1 MSSAPAACGAP
12 KIAGVGWGEWVR
24 GFEIEPSLYAA
35 DFLRLG
41 EQIEALLAAGAR
53 VFHFDVGDGHFV
65 PPVTIGPVVLRS
77 IAPLV
82 HGRGG
87 VLDCHL
93 MVDNPGRHFREIA
106 ESGGDSVTF
115 HVEVAADAAE
125 LIAAARELGLGAG
138 VACNPGTP
146 VDRLADAAAEADLAL
161 CMSIEPGYSG
171 QAFMPEALPRL
182 ERLRALLPDSV
193 HVQVDGGI
201 GADTVRAARA
211 AGANLLV
218 AGTAVFGADDIG
230 AAYRDL
236 AAAATSS

>member
-1 MSSAPAACGAP
+1 MSWS
-12 KIAGVGWGEWVR
+12 EWVR
-24 GFEIEPSLYAA
+24 GAEIEPSLYAA

-41 EQIEALLAAGAR
+41 EQIEALLEAGAR

-65 PPVTIGPVVLRS
+65 PPVTIGPIVLRS

-82 HGRGG
+82 HERGG

-93 MVDNPGRHFREIA
+93 MVDDPLHHFSEIA

-115 HVEVAADAAE
+115 HVEVAEDPAAV
-125 LIAAARELGLGAG
+125 IAAARELGLGAG
-138 VACNPGTP
+138 VACNPATP
-146 VDRLADAAAEADLAL
+146 VERLAEAARDADLAL

-182 ERLRALLPDSV
+182 RRLRELLPDSV

-201 GADTVRAARA
+201 GAETVRPARE

-218 AGTAVFGADDIG
+218 AGTAVFGADDIA

-236 AAAATSS
+236 AAAVA

>member
-1 MSSAPAACGAP
+1 MAWADR
-12 KIAGVGWGEWVR
+12 VR
-24 GFEIEPSLYAA
+24 GVEIEPSIYAA

-41 EQIEALLAAGAR
+41 AQLEALLDAGAR

-82 HGRGG
+82 HERGG

-93 MVDNPGRHFREIA
+93 MVDDPLHHFREIA

-115 HVEVAADAAE
+115 HVEVVADARRVITE
-125 LIAAARELGLGAG
+125 ARRLGLGAG
-138 VACNPGTP
+138 VACNPGTAIEE
-146 VDRLADAAAEADLAL
+146 LADAARGADLAL

-171 QAFMPEALPRL
+171 QAFMPEALPRIR
-182 ERLRALLPDSV
+182 RLRELLPEPV

-201 GADTVRAARA
+201 GADTVRAARD

-218 AGTAVFGADDIG
+218 AGTAVFGAADVAG
-230 AAYRDL
+230 AYRALL
-236 AAAATSS
+236 AAAAG

>member
-1 MSSAPAACGAP
+1 M
-12 KIAGVGWGEWVR
+12 GWTDWVR
-24 GFEIEPSLYAA
+24 GAEIEPSLYAA
-35 DFLRLG
+35 DFLHLG
-41 EQIEALLAAGAR
+41 EQIEALLEAGAR

-82 HGRGG
+82 HEGGG

-93 MVDNPGRHFREIA
+93 MVDNPGHHFREIA

-115 HVEVAADAAE
+115 HVEVADDAPA
-125 LIAAARELGLGAG
+125 LIGAARELGLGVG
-138 VACNPGTP
+138 LACNPATP
-146 VDRLADAAAEADLAL
+146 VERLAEAVAEADLAL

-171 QAFMPEALPRL
+171 QAFMPDALARL
-182 ERLRALLPDSV
+182 ERLRALLPQSV

-201 GADTVRAARA
+201 GPDTVRSARES
-211 AGANLLV
+211 GANLLV

-230 AAYRDL
+230 VAYREL
-236 AAAATSS
+236 AGAVSA